1 MLVHVI
7 TMEKLGVA
15 TLEVKRSLGPGGAR
29 SDRTCAVAKVHVLP
43 HHSPADAE
51 EVPEVAE
58 DSTVERA
65 VLTVTVLQVGDPV
78 P

>member
-7 TMEKLGVA
+7 TVQKLGVA
-15 TLEVKRSLGPGGAR
+15 TPEVKRSLGPGGAR
-29 SDRTCAVAKVHVLP
+29 SDRTRAVAKVHLLP
-43 HHSPADAE
+43 HHGPADAE